1 VVELREIDVKK
12 SPKLKKKEAGT
23 ITLELPE
30 TEQLKTL
37 KINTPDGVVSTSG
50 DEMLL
55 APKMKSID
63 IPIFIEQR
71 APEEFEI
78 EFDLME
84 EKDMPDEEKLSVKK
98 KHSMKLLK

>member
-1 VVELREIDVKK
+1 LSEIDVKK

-30 TEQLKTL
+30 TEQYKTL

-50 DEMLL
+50 NEIML

-71 APEEFEI
+71 APEEFDI
-78 EFDLME
+78 EFDLTE
-84 EKDMPDEEKLSVKK
+84 QKDAPDEEKLTAKK

>member
-1 VVELREIDVKK
+1 LSEIDVKK

-30 TEQLKTL
+30 TEHFKTL

-50 DEMLL
+50 DEIML

-71 APEEFEI
+71 APEEFDI
-78 EFDLME
+78 EFDLTE
-84 EKDMPDEEKLSVKK
+84 QKDAPDEEKLTAKK

>member
-1 VVELREIDVKK
+1 MSEIDVKK

-30 TEQLKTL
+30 TEQYKTL

-50 DEMLL
+50 NEIML

-71 APEEFEI
+71 APEEFDI
-78 EFDLME
+78 EFDLTE
-84 EKDMPDEEKLSVKK
+84 QKDAPDEEKLTAKK

>member
-1 VVELREIDVKK
+1 MSEIDVKK

-30 TEQLKTL
+30 TEQYKTL

-50 DEMLL
+50 DEIML

-71 APEEFEI
+71 APEEFDI
-78 EFDLME
+78 EFDLTE
-84 EKDMPDEEKLSVKK
+84 QKDAPDEEKLTAKK